1 MIQVEELKKVNNT
14 EKVKEISKV
23 YFTNDLDMFTEMKGN
38 RIPNLSHI
46 RKLTLSMTENG
57 VLMNPIIVNEQ
68 MQVVD
73 GQHRLQ
79 AAKECK
85 KGIYFIIARNYN
97 LKEVHTLNL
106 NQKNWNIKDY
116 LNGYANIGVISY
128 VKLRSFYRLNN
139 DFSLSDCITMCS
151 NHKSYNYSY
160 LQKTRTKTKPKTKVF
175 SEGTWQGKDFI
186 LAQEYAD
193 KIRGIKKYYINY
205 KRSSFVATMIGMFEN
220 QNFDYNIF
228 LGKLSLQ
235 PTLLVDC
242 ASREQ
247 YKVLIEKIYN
257 FRNRN
262 KVNLR
267 Y

>member
-46 RKLTLSMTENG
+46 RKLTFSMTENG
-57 VLMNPIIVNEQ
+57 VLMNPIIVNEY

-79 AAKECK
+79 AAKEIK
-85 KGIYFIIARNYN
+85 KGIYFIIAKNYT

-106 NQKNWNIKDY
+106 NQKNWNNKDY
-116 LNGYANIGVISY
+116 LHGYADMGVFPYIR
-128 VKLRSFYRLNN
+128 LRNFFNLNN
-139 DFSLSDCITMCS
+139 DFTLSDCILMCS
-151 NHKSYNYSY
+151 NVTSIKYGYYEKAKWKKSK
-160 LQKTRTKTKPKTKVF
+160 QKVF
-175 SEGTWQGKDFI
+175 AEGTWEGKDFI

-193 KIRGIKKYYINY
+193 RLKEIKKYYDGYN
-205 KRSSFVATMIGMFEN
+205 KAVFVGTMLGMFTN
-220 QNFDYNIF
+220 KNFNYNVF
-228 LGKLSLQ
+228 LSKLKTQ
-235 PTLLVDC
+235 PTELVDC
-242 ASREQ
+242 SNREQ
-247 YKVLIEKIYN
+247 CKVLIEKIYN

-267 Y
+267 F